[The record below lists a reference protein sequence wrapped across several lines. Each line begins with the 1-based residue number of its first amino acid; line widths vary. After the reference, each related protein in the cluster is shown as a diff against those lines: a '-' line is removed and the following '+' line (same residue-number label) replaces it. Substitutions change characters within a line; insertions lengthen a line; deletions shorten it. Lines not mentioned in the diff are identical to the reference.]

1 MYITTR
7 GAHVHPFPEETPL
20 RKLLCEWHDNYTL
33 QLSSYYTVV
42 FGHTKHVL
50 RALMCAKSANHL
62 WVRGNPQAIHKHDYR
77 FRFIGLGS
85 SGTL

>member
-62 WVRGNPQAIHKHDYR
+62 WVRGNPQAIRKHDYR